1 MILLENNLGDVAKAI
16 SKARAYKD
24 HLMKFITLQIPASI
38 AAIALVLSQ
47 VFLYDTIFVT
57 AVFIFLINLIYFPLG
72 IVCMTRE
79 NSTKRQDAM
88 AERWRSIRYPGSKT
102 ITGYMKTEYMKFT
115 LLVLTIYQIGVL
127 AALYF
132 EADRL
137 FTLVDQDPLEWANSD
152 KLFIDKA
159 WMEKHAEHVADAELF
174 DLTDKG
180 KMFLVIF

>member
-1 MILLENNLGDVAKAI
+1 
-16 SKARAYKD
+16 
-24 HLMKFITLQIPASI
+24 
-38 AAIALVLSQ
+38 
-47 VFLYDTIFVT
+47 
-57 AVFIFLINLIYFPLG
+57 
-72 IVCMTRE
+72 
-79 NSTKRQDAM
+79 M

-159 WMEKHAEHVADAELF
+159 WMEKHDEHAADAELF